1 MNLIT
6 GFPSS
11 DGYDAILT
19 IVDHGCSRAAIFLP
33 CRTTISGP
41 QIAQKYF
48 QHVYPWFGI
57 PDKVIS
63 DRDPRFT
70 SYFGRGLAKE
80 LGITQNISTA
90 FHPQTDGLTERTNQ
104 WLEQYLRL
112 VTAHQ
117 EDWSKWLPLAT
128 AVHNNSLNAM
138 LKATP
143 HQLIMGIDPP
153 LTPNQRSI
161 ASNEVAH
168 N

>member
-1 MNLIT
+1 MDLIT
-6 GFPSS
+6 GLPSS

-33 CRTTISGP
+33 CCMTISGP

-63 DRDPRFT
+63 DRDPHFT
-70 SYFGRGLAKE
+70 LHFGRGLAKE
-80 LGITQNISTA
+80 LGVTQNILTA

-128 AVHNNSLNAM
+128 AVHNNSLNAT
-138 LKATP
+138 LKTTP

-161 ASNEVAH
+161 ASNAVAH
-168 N
+168 D